1 MAKKR
6 KKIKVRVKRKLTKK
20 ERKQIAKTIRKY
32 VREFKREGK
41 IGKIIPKDIY
51 HAQKIA
57 SAIAYS
63 RIPNNLVLIYD
74 KVEKI
79 WCQKGKDSNYP
90 NVKFEH
96 TFKSKPRL
104 YGLPDG
110 SLLIV
115 PRKKGQRLW
124 KYFPA

>member
-1 MAKKR
+1 MAKK
-6 KKIKVRVKRKLTKK
+6 KVKVKTKRKLSKK
-20 ERKQIAKTIRKY
+20 ELEQIAKIIRKY
-32 VREFKREGK
+32 VKEFKETGK
-41 IGKIIPKDIY
+41 IGKIKPKGIK

-63 RIPNNLVLIYD
+63 RLSNEPVLIYD